1 LESTMEVSRTQLI
14 LRRAAAFML
23 DQVLALVVYLLLSLS
38 LHGVLALQ
46 PIRRLLDLEQQ
57 TGLEPYLHSMLFML
71 AWPLYFVAW
80 EYFFIGRTPGKC
92 ALGLVVINAAGKPPS
107 LIQVLIRSATRYLE
121 AAFAFVPL
129 MACAESSRCQRI
141 GDMLA
146 RTYVIPHKDLL
157 QMRREM
163 PEHPMSQA

>member
-1 LESTMEVSRTQLI
+1 MEVSRTQLI

-23 DQVLALVVYLLLSLS
+23 DQVLAVVVYWLLSLS

-46 PIRRLLDLEQQ
+46 PFQQMLDLEQQ
-57 TGLEPYLHSMLFML
+57 TGREPYLHSMLFML
-71 AWPLYFVAW
+71 VWPLYFMAW
-80 EYFFIGRTPGKC
+80 EYFFKGRTPGKC
-92 ALGLVVINAAGKPPS
+92 ALGLVVINAAGTPPT
-107 LIQVLIRSATRYLE
+107 LIQVVIRGATRYLE

-146 RTYVIPHKDLL
+146 RTYVIPHKDL
-157 QMRREM
+157 QQVRSAI
-163 PEHPMSQA
+163 PEQPLSQA